1 MEGKIE
7 SMRVLDNNPE
17 KPVVRM
23 ANLCVVAGHTVFL
36 FHCHVLHPVISFFI
50 FYSPLH
56 GSFVSVLLLDH
67 FTLSFFLR

>member
-23 ANLCVVAGHTVFL
+23 ANLCVVAAHTVFL
-36 FHCHVLHPVISFFI
+36 FHCHILHPVFLKKNSCSTAR
-50 FYSPLH
+50 YTVVLPLY
-56 GSFVSVLLLDH
+56 
-67 FTLSFFLR
+67 